1 MNYEFCFRTDPGLA
15 RENNEDS
22 VTVDEPTRL
31 GILADGMGGYNAGEV
46 ASGMATTFIKSE
58 LGRWLA
64 QAGRHANAREV
75 RRAMEICVDNANR
88 SIFNAANSNP
98 QYSGMGTT
106 LVVGVFQDGRLMLG
120 HIGDS
125 RCYRLRG
132 TQLDQI
138 TKDHSLLQEQ
148 MDAGLITP
156 EQAAT
161 STNKNLVTRALG
173 VEDAVLLEVNEH
185 RVEPG
190 DLYLM
195 CSDGLSDML
204 DDPAISSIL
213 VAEGSLEQKTV
224 QLIDAANA
232 NGGRDNISVLLAQA
246 SSGSRKRGL
255 ISRWLG
261 Q

>member
-1 MNYEFCFRTDPGLA
+1 
-15 RENNEDS
+15 
-22 VTVDEPTRL
+22 
-31 GILADGMGGYNAGEV
+31 
-46 ASGMATTFIKSE
+46 
-58 LGRWLA
+58 
-64 QAGRHANAREV
+64 
-75 RRAMEICVDNANR
+75 
-88 SIFNAANSNP
+88 
-98 QYSGMGTT
+98 MGTT

-125 RCYRLRG
+125 RCYRLRNNH
-132 TQLDQI
+132 LEQI

-185 RVEPG
+185 KVDPG

-204 DDPAISSIL
+204 DDDAIAQIL
-213 VAEGSLEQKTV
+213 MGDGPLEQKTV

-246 SSGSRKRGL
+246 NSGSKKRGL